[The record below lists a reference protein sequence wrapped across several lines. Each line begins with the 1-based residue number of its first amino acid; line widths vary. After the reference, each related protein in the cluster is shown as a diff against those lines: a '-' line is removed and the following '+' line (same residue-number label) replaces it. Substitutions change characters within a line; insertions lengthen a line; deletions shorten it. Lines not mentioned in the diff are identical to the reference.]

1 MRAMATIHDKGS
13 TIWHAGASLVEL
25 WTSMAYEGPA
35 LVPRLKREL
44 AECLER
50 DGFKSVQE
58 AVGADLPEE
67 EVKSWWRSWF

>member
-1 MRAMATIHDKGS
+1 MIS
-13 TIWHAGASLVEL
+13 YPAGASLVEL

-44 AECLER
+44 ADCLER
-50 DGFKSVQE
+50 DGFSSVEQ
-58 AVGADLPEE
+58 AVGADHPEE